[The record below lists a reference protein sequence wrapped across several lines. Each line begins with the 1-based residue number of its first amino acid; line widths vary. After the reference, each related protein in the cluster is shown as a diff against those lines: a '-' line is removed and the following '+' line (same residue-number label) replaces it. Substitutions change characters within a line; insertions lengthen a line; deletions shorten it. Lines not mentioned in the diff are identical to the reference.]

1 MGSSVLNDE
10 VPPLC
15 WVISSSSVE
24 YSSSSSVPHCGRS
37 WGCARGACRRGT
49 AGARAPRAQSSI
61 ACCACPCLRQ
71 PRGPPGT
78 SSTAA
83 AAARRRSRDEFSSP
97 TSSMARSCRS
107 AASSGQVIE
116 ESLELRNAR
125 PALLRARPH
134 SGGHQPVQREHAVGA
149 RRAHL
154 DLDHQQATHGSYQP
168 VRGERDAGEDD
179 AAETSAGPADRG
191 PAPRRHRGG
200 GIAYGLVRAGSRYG
214 RGRGRRGCIAQTSE
228 PKRTTASRVVLSSGK
243 RLDA

>member
-1 MGSSVLNDE
+1 MQVEQHWPSRRNGGEVRRTETMGSSVLNDE

-107 AASSGQVIE
+107 AASSAHIWGSDSE
-116 ESLELRNAR
+116 EKCRRFSHKSCKEGNK
-125 PALLRARPH
+125 
-134 SGGHQPVQREHAVGA
+134 SWKKKEQP
-149 RRAHL
+149 L
-154 DLDHQQATHGSYQP
+154 KFSATT
-168 VRGERDAGEDD
+168 EN
-179 AAETSAGPADRG
+179 
-191 PAPRRHRGG
+191 
-200 GIAYGLVRAGSRYG
+200 
-214 RGRGRRGCIAQTSE
+214 
-228 PKRTTASRVVLSSGK
+228 K
-243 RLDA
+243 